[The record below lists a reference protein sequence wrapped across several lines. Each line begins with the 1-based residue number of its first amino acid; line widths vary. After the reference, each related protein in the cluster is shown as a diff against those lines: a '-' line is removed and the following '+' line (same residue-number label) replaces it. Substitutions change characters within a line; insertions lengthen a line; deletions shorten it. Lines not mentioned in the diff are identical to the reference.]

1 METRTGFQRCG
12 YPAFPVE
19 GPKPA
24 IFIGMARG
32 LVAGSDDYN
41 RGFRRIVFSLIGLV
55 IVPTALLLA
64 VGIVMLVFY
73 DLRANLLFGLLVVM
87 LVLCLI
93 AGAVLALVFLRQEAN
108 LSRLQLDF
116 VSKVSHE
123 LRTPLTSI
131 RMFVET
137 LRYESDKKN
146 VETCLNVLQTETE
159 RLSARIERL
168 LDWGRMEAGRRIYQ
182 LRPDTVA
189 SIVSDS
195 IDHFRA
201 ATVGQTRALTVDVEK
216 DLPHVVADR
225 GALVDALLNLLTN
238 AHKYSP
244 QDKPIVVR
252 AFRDKSGIHIAV
264 EDQGIGIA
272 RREHHRVFE
281 KFYRSDDRLS
291 RTIEGSG
298 LGLSIVKHVAH
309 AHGGKITL
317 RSLVGHG
324 SVFTLTLPF
333 GSTMTSKIHE
343 SQRPAAPQEGS

>member
-1 METRTGFQRCG
+1 
-12 YPAFPVE
+12 
-19 GPKPA
+19 
-24 IFIGMARG
+24 MARG

-55 IVPTALLLA
+55 IVPTAALLV

-93 AGAVLALVFLRQEAN
+93 VGAVLALVFLRQEAN

-137 LRYESDKKN
+137 LRYERDRKN
-146 VETCLNVLQTETE
+146 VETCLDVLQRETE

-168 LDWGRMEAGRRIYQ
+168 LDWGRMEAGRRVYQ
-182 LRPDTVA
+182 LRPDSMPGIIA
-189 SIVSDS
+189 EGIE
-195 IDHFRA
+195 HFRA
-201 ATVGQTRALTVDVEK
+201 AIVGQQRQLDIFVEP
-216 DLPHVVADR
+216 DLPGVVADR

-244 QDKPIVVR
+244 PEWPIVVR
-252 AFRDKSGIHIAV
+252 AFHDKTGVHVAV
-264 EDQGIGIA
+264 EDRGIGIA
-272 RREHHRVFE
+272 RAEHHRVFE

-291 RTIEGSG
+291 RSIEGSG

-309 AHGGKITL
+309 AHGGKISL
-317 RSLVGHG
+317 RSVVGHG

-333 GSTMTSKIHE
+333 GSKLASKVHE
-343 SQRPAAPQEGS
+343 SGRPAAPQQEV

>member
-1 METRTGFQRCG
+1 
-12 YPAFPVE
+12 
-19 GPKPA
+19 
-24 IFIGMARG
+24 MARG

-41 RGFRRIVFSLIGLV
+41 RGFRRIVLSLIGLV

-73 DLRANLLFGLLVVM
+73 DLRANLLFGLLVVV

-137 LRYESDKKN
+137 LRYESDQKN
-146 VETCLNVLQTETE
+146 VETCLDVLQRETE
-159 RLSARIERL
+159 RLSNRIERL

-182 LRPDTVA
+182 LRPDSA
-189 SIVSDS
+189 SGIVSES
-195 IDHFRA
+195 IEHFRA
-201 ATVGQTRALTVDVEK
+201 AILGQTRELQVDVEPN
-216 DLPHVVADR
+216 LPPVAADR
-225 GALVDALLNLLTN
+225 GALIDALLNLLTN

-244 QDKPIVVR
+244 TERPIVVR
-252 AFRDKSGIHIAV
+252 AYQDKLGVHISV

-298 LGLSIVKHVAH
+298 LGLSIVKHVVH
-309 AHGGKITL
+309 AHGGKIGL
-317 RSLVGHG
+317 RSVVGHG
-324 SVFTLTLPF
+324 SVFTLSLPF
-333 GSTMTSKIHE
+333 ASEMASKVHE
-343 SQRPAAPQEGS
+343 SGRPAAPQEGN